1 MSALAESAR
10 KLETLR
16 LRGASSKLPELLKQ
30 AESASMTCLAFLESL
45 VDVELQDRGD
55 RRLKRG
61 LAMAHFPVVKRL
73 EDFKVGRVTGI
84 AKRDLSELAECS
96 WIDRHENL
104 LLFGP
109 PGLGKTHLAIALG
122 HVAVRKGYSV
132 CYERMTSL
140 VKLLVRADAARSAQ
154 FRLSRLAKANLV
166 IIDEIGY
173 TPIERREAN
182 LFFTF
187 VSDLYERA
195 SIVVTSNK
203 DLSSW
208 AELMGDEVMTAA
220 LLDRLMHHAKIF
232 SLSGESYRITSKKEE

>member
-10 KLETLR
+10 KLESLR
-16 LRGASSKLPELLKQ
+16 LRGASSRLPELLKQ
-30 AESASMTCLAFLESL
+30 AESEGMTCLAFLETL

-73 EDFKVGRVTGI
+73 EDFNLGRVAGI
-84 AKRDLSELAECS
+84 EKRDLSELAECS

-140 VKLLVRADAARSAQ
+140 VKLLVRSDAARSAQ
-154 FRLSRLAKANLV
+154 FRLSRLAKANLM

-173 TPIERREAN
+173 TPIERKEAN

-203 DLSSW
+203 NLNSW
-208 AELMGDEVMTAA
+208 SELMGDEVMTAA

-232 SLSGESYRITSKKEE
+232 SLSGESYRISAKKEE

>member
-1 MSALAESAR
+1 MSAIAESER
-10 KLETLR
+10 KLESLR
-16 LRGASSKLPELLKQ
+16 LRGASSKVAELLES
-30 AESASMTCLAFLESL
+30 AESQGMTCLSFLEAL
-45 VDVELQDRGD
+45 VDIELKDRGE

-61 LAMAHFPVVKRL
+61 LAMAHFPVVKRI
-73 EDFKVGRVTGI
+73 EDFRVGRVTGI
-84 AKRDLSELAECS
+84 GKRDLSELSECS

-140 VKLLVRADAARSAQ
+140 VKILVRSDAARSAQ
-154 FRLSRLAKANLV
+154 FRLNRLAKANLV

-173 TPIERREAN
+173 TPIERKEAN

-195 SIVVTSNK
+195 SIIVTSNK
-203 DLSSW
+203 DLNSW

-220 LLDRLMHHAKIF
+220 LLDRLMHHAKIY
-232 SLSGESYRITSKKEE
+232 SLSGESYRITSKKED